1 MGLNLNSEN
10 LNYKNRNV
18 KNTRWTQAM
27 EASRKRCRKNVN
39 MHAPQKTAQERK
51 ATLLSLLLYRVI
63 SFSHSQT
70 STQNNKSW
78 TVDSFSRIRAEK
90 YKSSPTGTGD
100 LKKLLTQ
107 NAVSLSRDLTDIKK
121 KEKRT
126 ARASIQRM
134 QTVQSSFKKKK
145 SACRAWAQIKWH
157 VHWQKWVRKSLLQH
171 DKKLPPIRRQLQG
184 LSRKAV
190 HWHCTAVEL
199 LSSRSHHI

>member
-1 MGLNLNSEN
+1 M
-10 LNYKNRNV
+10 
-18 KNTRWTQAM
+18 WTCM
-27 EASRKRCRKNVN
+27 HHKKLLRK
-39 MHAPQKTAQERK
+39 ERLPSF
-51 ATLLSLLLYRVI
+51 LLSLLLYRVI